1 VVEAHLRA
9 ALKAGIVE
17 AEFWRL
23 TPYRLA
29 IRLQAIERAQIE
41 ASLYAGWF
49 GERFARE
56 ERLQGPA
63 SYIKS
68 MLEVPDPK
76 EAEAMA
82 EAMFHRMATDWGLEV
97 EPLRH
102 DADENDL

>member
-1 VVEAHLRA
+1 MVEAHLRA
-9 ALKAGIVE
+9 ALKAGIAE
-17 AEFWRL
+17 ADFWRL

-29 IRLQAIERAQIE
+29 MRLQAIGRAQIE

-68 MLEVPDPK
+68 MLDAPDPK

-82 EAMFHRMATDWGLEV
+82 TAMFHRMATDWGLEV
-97 EPLRH
+97 EPLSE
-102 DADENDL
+102 AP

>member
-1 VVEAHLRA
+1 MVEAHLRA

-17 AEFWRL
+17 ADFWRL
-23 TPYRLA
+23 TPYRLSM
-29 IRLQAIERAQIE
+29 RLQATGRGQIE

-56 ERLQGPA
+56 ERLRGPA

-68 MLEVPDPK
+68 MLDTPDPK

-82 EAMFHRMATDWGLEV
+82 AAMFHRMATDWGLEV
-97 EPLRH
+97 EPLSE
-102 DADENDL
+102 AP

>member
-1 VVEAHLRA
+1 MAEAHLRA
-9 ALKAGIVE
+9 ALKAGITE
-17 AEFWRL
+17 AEFWLL
-23 TPYRLA
+23 TPYRLSM
-29 IRLQAIERAQIE
+29 RLQSLGRAQLE
-41 ASLYAGWF
+41 ASLYSGWF

-68 MLEVPDPK
+68 MLDAPDLK

-97 EPLRH
+97 KPLS
-102 DADENDL
+102 EVP